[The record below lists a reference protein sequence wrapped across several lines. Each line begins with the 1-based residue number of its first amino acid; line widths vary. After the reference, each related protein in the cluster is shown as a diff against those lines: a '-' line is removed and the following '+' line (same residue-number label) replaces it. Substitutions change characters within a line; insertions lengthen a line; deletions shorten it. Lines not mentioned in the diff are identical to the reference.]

1 MLWAFCE
8 PETEQWRFGDDA
20 IARYRDG
27 HLMVMGE
34 LGAAPR
40 RASYWQDSGREAFTY
55 FGRYFQ
61 VKRLEDYAAYVR
73 TVVKRYKGCIGAYS
87 VWNEPLVAAHFDVDC
102 DESRG
107 FGAA

>member
-1 MLWAFCE
+1 
-8 PETEQWRFGDDA
+8 
-20 IARYRDG
+20 
-27 HLMVMGE
+27 MGE

-73 TVVKRYKGCIGAYS
+73 IVVNRCKGWSDAYC
-87 VWNEPLVAAHFDVDC
+87 VCNEPLVAAHFDMDC
-102 DESRG
+102 D
-107 FGAA
+107 